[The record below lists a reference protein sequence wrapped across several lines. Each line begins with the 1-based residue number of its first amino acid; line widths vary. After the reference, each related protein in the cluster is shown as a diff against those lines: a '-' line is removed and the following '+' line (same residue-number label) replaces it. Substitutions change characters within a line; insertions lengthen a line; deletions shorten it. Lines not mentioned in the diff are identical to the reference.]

1 MHSKMAKILASILA
15 LGLVAA
21 ACGNDDDAPAALEA
35 AQEATAAPE
44 PMDAAPEPMNDAMPA
59 GTPCDGEIDG
69 PVTLTLTSHSSGEA
83 YTGAVE
89 SFNAGPGA
97 ELGVTVELLDL
108 GESAYE
114 AFIVGAASANDLPDI
129 IDMDGPFLYNFAWNG
144 FVQPLGNCVPDGGL
158 DDFLPSIIT
167 QGMYNGELYSLGS
180 FDSGMGIWAKRS
192 VLESV
197 GARIPETSQDAWTAE
212 EFDQLLRDLAA
223 SGVDAPLDIKWWY
236 GAGEWRPY
244 GFAPIVQSAG
254 GDVIDRSDFQSA
266 DGALNSAAAV
276 EAMTLFQ
283 SWANDGLIDLAAVD
297 DTNFING
304 DAALSWVGRWMYN
317 RYKDALGDDLVLV
330 PLPDFGTGSKA
341 GMGLWNWAMSS
352 SAADADAVWAFMEHV
367 TSPEQVAAIA
377 AATAVASERQVA
389 LMAPTELLA
398 EQHFANF
405 RGWFEPLGIEVVW
418 LSGRLG
424 SRERGRGLARITAGA
439 VMNSIDRDTFIIPPF
454 SIRWG
459 AFWGQVTMRP
469 GVSAI
474 RSAPAS
480 HAGS

>member
-1 MHSKMAKILASILA
+1 MYFKMIKILALTLA

-21 ACGNDDDAPAALEA
+21 ACGNDDDAPV
-35 AQEATAAPE
+35 AQEPAEEVSQPTSAPE
-44 PMDAAPEPMNDAMPA
+44 PAEDSAPEPAEDPAPA
-59 GTPCDGEIDG
+59 GSPCDGVIEG
-69 PVTLTLTSHSSGEA
+69 PVTLTLTSHSSGDA

-97 ELGVTVELLDL
+97 ELGVTVELIDL
-108 GESAYE
+108 GESGYE
-114 AFIVGAASANDLPDI
+114 DFIVAAAASNDLPDI
-129 IDMDGPFLYNFAWNG
+129 IDMDGPFIYNFAWNG

-197 GARIPETSQDAWTAE
+197 GARIPETSEDAWTAD

-223 SGVDAPLDIKWWY
+223 AGFDAPLDIKWWY

-254 GDVIDRSDFQSA
+254 GDVIDRSDYQSA

-276 EAMTLFQ
+276 EAMTQFQ
-283 SWANDGLIDLAAVD
+283 TWANDGLIDLAAVD
-297 DTNFING
+297 DTNFIQG
-304 DAALSWVGRWMYN
+304 DAVLSWVGHWMYPA
-317 RYKDALGDDLVLV
+317 YKDAFGDDLVLV

-341 GMGLWNWAMSS
+341 GMGSWNWAMSS
-352 SAADADAVWAFMEHV
+352 STSDPDAVWAFIHHV

-377 AATAVASERQVA
+377 AAEGAVPSLQSVLDADPTFQPGGDRYLYVLNLQGAPDIAVPRPATPAYGAIRDAFSDALADIVAGADVQSTLDTAVEAIDDDIEA
-389 LMAPTELLA
+389 NEGYPT
-398 EQHFANF
+398 N
-405 RGWFEPLGIEVVW
+405 
-418 LSGRLG
+418 
-424 SRERGRGLARITAGA
+424 
-439 VMNSIDRDTFIIPPF
+439 
-454 SIRWG
+454 
-459 AFWGQVTMRP
+459 
-469 GVSAI
+469 
-474 RSAPAS
+474 
-480 HAGS
+480 

>member
-44 PMDAAPEPMNDAMPA
+44 PMDAAPEPMDDAMPA

-197 GARIPETSQDAWTAE
+197 GARIPETSQDAWNAE

-304 DAALSWVGRWMYN
+304 DAALSWVGHWMYN
-317 RYKDALGDDLVLV
+317 PYKDALGDDLVLV

-341 GMGLWNWAMSS
+341 GMGSWNWAMSS

-377 AATAVASERQVA
+377 AAEGAVPSLQSVLDADPTFQPGGDRYLYVLNLQGAPDIAVPRPATPAYGAIRDAFSDA
-389 LMAPTELLA
+389 LAD
-398 EQHFANF
+398 
-405 RGWFEPLGIEVVW
+405 IV
-418 LSGRLG
+418 
-424 SRERGRGLARITAGA
+424 AGA
-439 VMNSIDRDTFIIPPF
+439 DVQSTLDDAVEAIDDDIEANEGYPI
-454 SIRWG
+454 G
-459 AFWGQVTMRP
+459 
-469 GVSAI
+469 
-474 RSAPAS
+474 
-480 HAGS
+480 

>member
-44 PMDAAPEPMNDAMPA
+44 PMDAAPEPMDDAMPA

-304 DAALSWVGRWMYN
+304 DAALSWVGHWMYN
-317 RYKDALGDDLVLV
+317 PYKDALGDDLVLV

-341 GMGLWNWAMSS
+341 GMGSWNWAMSS

-377 AATAVASERQVA
+377 AAEGAVPSLQSVLDADPTFQPGGDRYLYVLNLQGAPDIAVPRPATPAYGAIRDAFSDA
-389 LMAPTELLA
+389 LAD
-398 EQHFANF
+398 
-405 RGWFEPLGIEVVW
+405 IV
-418 LSGRLG
+418 
-424 SRERGRGLARITAGA
+424 AGA
-439 VMNSIDRDTFIIPPF
+439 DVQSTLDDAVEAIDDDIEANEGYPI
-454 SIRWG
+454 G
-459 AFWGQVTMRP
+459 
-469 GVSAI
+469 
-474 RSAPAS
+474 
-480 HAGS
+480 